1 MTIAAYKRT
10 IRESETPRQIER
22 RILSNITGRL
32 EADARTFDGDIHL
45 SERARMLAA
54 GLRVTLRDNQALW
67 IALRDDLAQPANALP
82 PPLRASLISIAL
94 WVERQTTEVLG
105 GAAGV
110 GVLAEVNNN
119 IIAGLSGIAPG
130 QGS

>member
-32 EADARTFDGDIHL
+32 EAEATAFDGDIQL

-119 IIAGLSGIAPG
+119 IIAGLSGVAPDRE
-130 QGS
+130 S

>member
-32 EADARTFDGDIHL
+32 EAEATAFDGDIHL

-110 GVLAEVNNN
+110 GVLAAVNNN
-119 IIAGLSGIAPG
+119 IIAGLSGVAPDRE
-130 QGS
+130 S

>member
-1 MTIAAYKRT
+1 MTIAAYRRT
-10 IRESETPRQIER
+10 IRESDSPRQIER

-32 EADARTFDGDIHL
+32 EAEAKAFDGDTQL
-45 SERARMLAA
+45 SVRAQMLAA
-54 GLRVTLRDNQALW
+54 GLRGALRDNQALW

-110 GVLAEVNNN
+110 GVLAAVNNN
-119 IIAGLSGIAPG
+119 IIAGLSGVAPDRE
-130 QGS
+130 S

>member
-1 MTIAAYKRT
+1 MTIAAYRRT
-10 IRESETPRQIER
+10 IRESDSPRQIER

-32 EADARTFDGDIHL
+32 EAEAKAFDGDTQL
-45 SERARMLAA
+45 SVRAQMLAA
-54 GLRVTLRDNQALW
+54 GLRGALRDNQALW

-105 GAAGV
+105 GAAGI
-110 GVLAEVNNN
+110 GALAEVNNN
-119 IIAGLSGIAPG
+119 IIAGLSVVASG

>member
-32 EADARTFDGDIHL
+32 EAEATAFDGDIQL

-110 GVLAEVNNN
+110 GVLAAVNNN
-119 IIAGLSGIAPG
+119 IIAGLSGVAPDRE
-130 QGS
+130 S